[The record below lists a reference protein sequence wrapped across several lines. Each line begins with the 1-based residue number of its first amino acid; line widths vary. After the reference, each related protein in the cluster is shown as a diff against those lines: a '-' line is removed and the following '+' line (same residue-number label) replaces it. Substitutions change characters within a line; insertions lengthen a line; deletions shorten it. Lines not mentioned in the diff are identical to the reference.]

1 MNFTLP
7 TTDYRLQT
15 TYHVKRSVRRA
26 SAVAAA
32 LALMLGSLVGLDAQ
46 PQKGAAKSF
55 IWKVQSGPRVMYLAG
70 SVHALSADVYPLSPA
85 FEQAFAASDTLVEEI
100 DLGQSG
106 LIALGPMLLA
116 KAMYQDGRTFDKAVS
131 KDTHDLVVKQLKGL
145 PMAAELIRP
154 MKPWMVM
161 LTLTA
166 MQVQLAGLDPTL
178 GLDQHFYDRATK
190 AKKTIIGLETA
201 ESQIDRFDKMPESL
215 QEQMLR
221 STIDELGMQNAELTA
236 TIAAWRRGDATSLER
251 DMIRGLQ
258 KYPLAY
264 QSLIVER
271 NNNWMPQLEKCLA
284 RTTPC
289 LVVVGAAHLVGPDG
303 LLTLLQRKGYRA
315 EQL

>member
-1 MNFTLP
+1 MNL
-7 TTDYRLQT
+7 RLK
-15 TYHVKRSVRRA
+15 HSFRRHA
-26 SAVAAA
+26 AIAAA
-32 LALMLGSLVGLDAQ
+32 LALTLGSLVGLDAQ
-46 PQKGAAKSF
+46 TPGRAAKSF

-100 DLGQSG
+100 DLGAG
-106 LIALGPMLLA
+106 LLALAPMLLS
-116 KAMYQDGRTFDKAVS
+116 KAMYQDGRTFDKVVS
-131 KDTHDLVVKQLKGL
+131 KETHDLVIKRLKGL
-145 PMAAELIRP
+145 PMATELIKP

-161 LTLTA
+161 LTLSA
-166 MQVQLAGLDPTL
+166 MQVQQAGLDPGL
-178 GLDQHFYDRATK
+178 GLDQHFFDRATT
-190 AKKTIIGLETA
+190 AKKTVIGLETA

-221 STIDELGMQNAELTA
+221 STLDELDTQSAELAA
-236 TIAAWRRGDATSLER
+236 TIAAWRRGDAASLER

-289 LVVVGAAHLVGPDG
+289 MVVVGAAHLVGPDG
-303 LLTLLQRKGYRA
+303 LLTLLQRKGYKI
-315 EQL
+315 EQQ